1 MYQPLSSDPDRSNVG
16 PSMLFLFCVFRT
28 NGPMPAGRF
37 YHPLIGQF
45 VYIKRD

>member
-1 MYQPLSSDPDRSNVG
+1 VLVKAFGEPNRLYFGS
-16 PSMLFLFCVFRT
+16 FLIKSPRKQ
-28 NGPMPAGRF
+28 GRF